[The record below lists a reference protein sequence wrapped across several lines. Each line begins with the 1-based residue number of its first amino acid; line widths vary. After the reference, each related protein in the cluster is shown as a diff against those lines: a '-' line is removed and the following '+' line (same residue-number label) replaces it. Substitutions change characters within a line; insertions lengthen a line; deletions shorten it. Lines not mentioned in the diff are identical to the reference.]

1 MSYGPM
7 IVGDGGGKP
16 YEMSELIT
24 TGIKSDRWTP
34 IFGGYVVK
42 DGICYIDMFL
52 ELIAD
57 LSSAK
62 TFPEISQGYDVFTSG
77 FPMPKGGA
85 SVAFLGCMD
94 RRSSDGKWYDQ
105 TMVVTKVTPY
115 LSFQL
120 AQFAPTTRD
129 SSRWA
134 LRVVG
139 QYYIEEA

>member
-1 MSYGPM
+1 MIYAPM
-7 IVGDGGGKP
+7 NGDGGGGKP

-24 TGIKSDRWTP
+24 TGIKADRWSP

-42 DGICYIDMFL
+42 NGICYIDMFF

-57 LSSAK
+57 LTSTK
-62 TFPEISQGYDVFTSG
+62 TFPEISQGYDIFTSG
-77 FPMPKGGA
+77 LPMPKGNA
-85 SVAFLGCMD
+85 SVAFLGCMSKM
-94 RRSSDGKWYDQ
+94 SSNGKWYDK

-115 LSFQL
+115 LSFQM
-120 AQFAPTTRD
+120 AQFAPIARGSD
-129 SSRWA
+129 RYA

>member
-1 MSYGPM
+1 MSYIPM
-7 IVGDGGGKP
+7 ESGGGGKP

-42 DGICYIDMFL
+42 NGICYIDMFL

-57 LSSAK
+57 LS
-62 TFPEISQGYDVFTSG
+62 TTRNFPETQQGYDIIQTN
-77 FPMPKGGA
+77 FPMPKGRASVPFLGIMDKMSGA
-85 SVAFLGCMD
+85 S
-94 RRSSDGKWYDQ
+94 WYDQ
-105 TMVVTKVTPY
+105 YMVVTKASPY
-115 LSFQL
+115 GSLQL
-120 AQFAPTTRD
+120 AQYAPITRGSD
-129 SSRWA
+129 RWA

>member
-1 MSYGPM
+1 MSYIPM
-7 IVGDGGGKP
+7 ESGGGSGKP

-34 IFGGYVVK
+34 IFGGYVTK
-42 DGICYIDMFL
+42 NGICYIDMFL

-62 TFPEISQGYDVFTSG
+62 TFPEISQGYDIFTSG
-77 FPMPKGGA
+77 LPMPKGGA

-94 RRSSDGKWYDQ
+94 RRNSDGKWYEQ

-120 AQFAPTTRD
+120 AQFTPTTRGD
-129 SSRWA
+129 NRYA

>member
-1 MSYGPM
+1 MSYLPM
-7 IVGDGGGKP
+7 ESGGGSGKP

-42 DGICYIDMFL
+42 NGICYIDMFL

-57 LSSAK
+57 LTSAK
-62 TFPEISQGYDVFTSG
+62 TFPEISQGYDIFTSG
-77 FPMPKGGA
+77 LPMPKGGA
-85 SVAFLGCMD
+85 SVAFMGCMD
-94 RRSSDGKWYDQ
+94 RRSSDGKWYEQ

-120 AQFAPTTRD
+120 AQFTPTQREGA
-129 SSRWA
+129 RWA